1 MRNLRS
7 YFNELGFPLAGE
19 TITSGGR
26 KRSLPLASSPS
37 LRGKTGMVVA
47 RWHQRFV
54 HLPMSLVTRGRRKV
68 DPNGDLWRSVVELT
82 GQPAKMGV

>member
-1 MRNLRS
+1 M
-7 YFNELGFPLAGE
+7 A
-19 TITSGGR
+19 
-26 KRSLPLASSPS
+26 
-37 LRGKTGMVVA
+37 GKTGMVVA

-68 DPNGDLWRSVVELT
+68 DSNGDLWRLVVELT